1 MKIGYELTI
10 EQTQKLAMTPELI
23 QAIRILQFNNQ
34 ELNEYIGNELLE
46 NPVLESEKADDD
58 RVIDIDALRD
68 KIIENNYDLESYKQ
82 WEGASSPEDD
92 YSFEQYVAFRYSLV
106 EHLLIQLQFSGL
118 GEDDAKIGRYII
130 EGIDDNGYLTSR
142 EIGRASCRERV

>member
-82 WEGASSPEDD
+82 WA
-92 YSFEQYVAFRYSLV
+92 R
-106 EHLLIQLQFSGL
+106 
-118 GEDDAKIGRYII
+118 
-130 EGIDDNGYLTSR
+130 
-142 EIGRASCRERV
+142 

>member
-68 KIIENNYDLESYKQ
+68 KMISNRI
-82 WEGASSPEDD
+82 SS
-92 YSFEQYVAFRYSLV
+92 
-106 EHLLIQLQFSGL
+106 
-118 GEDDAKIGRYII
+118 
-130 EGIDDNGYLTSR
+130 
-142 EIGRASCRERV
+142 GRALLHLRTITRSSSMWRSGTALWSTFLFSSSFRDLVKMTRK

>member
-1 MKIGYELTI
+1 MKTGYELTI

-92 YSFEQYVAFRYSLV
+92 YSF
-106 EHLLIQLQFSGL
+106 
-118 GEDDAKIGRYII
+118 
-130 EGIDDNGYLTSR
+130 
-142 EIGRASCRERV
+142 